1 MRLADMTDEE
11 LISEY
16 KGLYEAIC
24 TVDCYAVAD
33 IVRLLSIGKELER
46 RGYTEVDID
55 EESKEED

>member
-1 MRLADMTDEE
+1 MTDEE

-16 KGLYEAIC
+16 KSLYETIC
-24 TVDCYAVAD
+24 NIDPNCYGIAD
-33 IVRLLSIGKELER
+33 LVRLISIGKELER